1 MAGGY
6 DVERKRKERKT
17 LGKNGTV
24 KEASY
29 IAELQRRLVEFA
41 FHVPSSWITHGWSGI
56 KAARKSIPE
65 FLAAADATVLRP
77 SFPEIE
83 DIESLANQNKPI
95 CEAYATHWVAR
106 RLRLPAEIVVEVRR
120 GRGMLL
126 FGGPRYGALQ
136 HPSQAKYCTPPDR

>member
-41 FHVPSSWITHGWSGI
+41 FHVPSSWIPHGWSGK

-65 FLAAADATVLRP
+65 SWPTRAPLYSAHR
-77 SFPEIE
+77 
-83 DIESLANQNKPI
+83 
-95 CEAYATHWVAR
+95 
-106 RLRLPAEIVVEVRR
+106 
-120 GRGMLL
+120 
-126 FGGPRYGALQ
+126 
-136 HPSQAKYCTPPDR
+136 SQKSRT